1 MGILRNARMAYT
13 GGKLAT
19 KLALPCAVAKKLSC
33 YLPSFVYS
41 NVPYQA
47 RYGLDVLGMLNPR
60 EWNDLIDMLLAELDP
75 ETRELVS
82 QYRPYLP
89 LVLYFVAA
97 IAILTLATI
106 LYVAF
111 LVAKPITKPIAK
123 LALAP
128 VLSAVG
134 AVAAAAKGGASKPA
148 TAKTVVRATK
158 AEAPAPKAAGGK
170 KPKPDAFV
178 DECDAW
184 LAALPAKGKAALEK
198 AIASGEDSKAAFVA
212 SAEADTAK
220 GRAAARAALLDAA
233 R

>member
-1 MGILRNARMAYT
+1 MAYT

-97 IAILTLATI
+97 IAILVRRRGVVLE
-106 LYVAF
+106 
-111 LVAKPITKPIAK
+111 
-123 LALAP
+123 P
-128 VLSAVG
+128 VVLN
-134 AVAAAAKGGASKPA
+134 
-148 TAKTVVRATK
+148 
-158 AEAPAPKAAGGK
+158 
-170 KPKPDAFV
+170 D
-178 DECDAW
+178 
-184 LAALPAKGKAALEK
+184 
-198 AIASGEDSKAAFVA
+198 
-212 SAEADTAK
+212 
-220 GRAAARAALLDAA
+220 
-233 R
+233 